1 MVGVTSAVARNWDL
15 LVVAV
20 VVAGALLTD
29 LWRGLRARDFVVAGP
44 DGLVVRV
51 RGTTA
56 SWPWPEVAGIGDVP
70 ARLGRSRPGLRLV
83 DGTSARLPRDVP
95 VEDLARWVRELGG

>member
-20 VVAGALLTD
+20 VVAAALLAD
-29 LWRGLRARDFVVAGP
+29 LWRGLRERDFVVAGP

-51 RGTTA
+51 RGATT
-56 SWPWPEVAGIGDVP
+56 SWPWPAVAGVGHVP

-83 DGTSARLPRDVP
+83 DGTSARLPSDVP
-95 VEDLARWVRELGG
+95 VDDLALWVRELGG